1 MVSGERRSGT
11 GAGADRTS
19 DPGSASGPGDQLSL
33 GASLEQIRLDGAIF
47 FRGEFTESWAFTSP
61 VGAIARTMRP
71 GEDRMILFHIVA
83 SGICWVEAAGERHWA
98 GRGDVIVLPYG
109 DDYAMGGT
117 DTDAEP
123 VPILSLVASPPWDE
137 LPVLRHGSGG
147 GRTDV
152 VCGYL
157 FSEDPLFDP
166 RMGVFPPVFVVRPP
180 EGPVASWVDS
190 SVRYALAVTESGAT
204 DRPPSTR
211 LPELLLIEVVRIHL
225 ATAPATDRGWLA
237 ALRDPVLAPALAALH
252 AQPERKWTV
261 GDLAAEVAV
270 SRSVLDDRFRTLLD
284 RSPIRYLTEWR
295 MHLADDLLAT
305 TTYNLGE
312 VARRVGYEAEE
323 SFSRAFKRSR
333 GVAPGAWRA
342 ARRVDT

>member
-1 MVSGERRSGT
+1 VSLE
-11 GAGADRTS
+11 
-19 DPGSASGPGDQLSL
+19 
-33 GASLEQIRLDGAIF
+33 ASLERIRLDGAIF

-61 VGAIARTMRP
+61 VADIARRMRP

-83 SGICWVEAAGERHWA
+83 SGTCWVEAAGERHWA
-98 GRGDVIVLPYG
+98 TRGDVIVLPYG

-117 DTDAEP
+117 DVEADQ
-123 VPILSLVASPPWDE
+123 VPILTLVTNPPWDD
-137 LPVLRHGSGG
+137 LPVLRHGAGG
-147 GRTDV
+147 DRTDI

-157 FSEDPLFDP
+157 FSDDPLFEP

-180 EGPVASWVDS
+180 EGPVAEWVDS
-190 SVRYALAVTESGAT
+190 SVRYALAVTESAPAS
-204 DRPPSTR
+204 RPPSTR

-225 ATAPATDRGWLA
+225 STTPATAWGWTA
-237 ALRDPVLAPALAALH
+237 ALRDPILAPALALLH
-252 AQPERKWTV
+252 ARPERKWTV
-261 GDLAAEVAV
+261 ADVAAEVAV
-270 SRSVLDDRFRTLLD
+270 SRSVLDERFRTMLG

-305 TTYNLGE
+305 TTYNLAE

-342 ARRVDT
+342 ARRGGA

>member
-1 MVSGERRSGT
+1 MARGTDEGARGRAERGRLVP
-11 GAGADRTS
+11 TS
-19 DPGSASGPGDQLSL
+19 SDGLDLES
-33 GASLEQIRLDGAIF
+33 SLERIRLDGAIF

-61 VGAIARTMRP
+61 VGAIAGTMRP

-83 SGICWVEAAGERHWA
+83 SGTCWVEAAGERHWA
-98 GRGDVIVLPYG
+98 SRGDVIVLPYG

-117 DTDAEP
+117 GADAERI
-123 VPILSLVASPPWDE
+123 PILSLVASPPWDD
-137 LPVLRHGSGG
+137 LPVLRHGAGG
-147 GRTDV
+147 ERTDV

-157 FSEDPLFDP
+157 FADDPLFDP

-180 EGPVASWVDS
+180 EGPVATWVDS
-190 SVRYALAVTESGAT
+190 SVRYALAVTEEGASG
-204 DRPPSTR
+204 RPPSTR

-225 ATAPATDRGWLA
+225 ATAPATDRGWMA
-237 ALRDPVLAPALAALH
+237 ALRDPVLAPALALLH
-252 AQPERKWTV
+252 GMPEQKWTV
-261 GDLAAEVAV
+261 AALAAEVAV
-270 SRSVLDDRFRTLLD
+270 SRSVLDEKFRTMLG

-342 ARRVDT
+342 ARRVDA